1 MDDLAD
7 FNNLEICYQDQHS
20 EQLFSIHISVTRS

>member
-1 MDDLAD
+1 MDDLAN

>member
-1 MDDLAD
+1 MDDLTE

-20 EQLFSIHISVTRS
+20 EQLFSVHNSVTRS